1 MRSPPLAPWKEHFT
15 FLKSAEREFDQLP
28 PEIRQAFLDV
38 FPELAQHPWRK
49 SATLDVEP
57 LRDMP
62 GRWRLKVK
70 GGHRGTYRDL
80 QGRPDFELLETRDE
94 IYARLRRYLDSRS

>member
-1 MRSPPLAPWKEHFT
+1 MPSSTLAAWKDQFT
-15 FLKSAEREFDQLP
+15 FLESAEREFDRLP
-28 PEIRQAFLDV
+28 PRAQQAFLDA
-38 FPELAQHPWRK
+38 FPEFSRHPWRK
-49 SATLDVEP
+49 TATLDVGP

-80 QGRPDFELLETRDE
+80 QGRPDFEMFETRDE
-94 IYARLRRYLDSRS
+94 VYERLRRYLDSRP